1 MSSEPAATPLIVTLS
16 MRQLEAY
23 NRQDLEAF
31 AACFHASVLVL
42 GEDGTVVH
50 RGIEAFRVAYGAMFD
65 AHRDVGATVEQRVV
79 LGEHVVELEHWSR
92 VQIASGARTSGT
104 VIVRYTERDGAIAI
118 VELLRPR
125 S

>member
-1 MSSEPAATPLIVTLS
+1 MSPEPAVTPLVLALS
-16 MRQLEAY
+16 RRQLEAY

-31 AACFHASVLVL
+31 AACFHAEVLVL

-50 RGIEAFRVAYGAMFD
+50 RGIDAFRRAYGAMFD
-65 AHRDVGATVEQRVV
+65 AHREVQASVDQRIV

-92 VQIASGARTSGT
+92 VHAATGARSSGT
-104 VIVRYTERDGAIAI
+104 VIVRYTERDGAIAV